1 MSAISRLSVDLYL
14 RSFSKITFKHG
25 NFADFRAFFSSRL
38 DGFSLTD
45 PSQKLKK
52 KKPSK
57 GPLDT
62 KIFSHFLSIIILNF
76 IKYS

>member
-25 NFADFRAFFSSRL
+25 NFADVRAFFSSRL

-45 PSQKLKK
+45 PGQKLKN
-52 KKPSK
+52 
-57 GPLDT
+57 
-62 KIFSHFLSIIILNF
+62 KINRGRVHWTQ
-76 IKYS
+76 KYSVIFLVS

>member
-1 MSAISRLSVDLYL
+1 MSAISRLSVELFL

-25 NFADFRAFFSSRL
+25 NVADFRAFFSSRL

-52 KKPSK
+52 KKPWK

-62 KIFSHFLSIIILNF
+62 KIFSHFLSFIIFKF